1 MIHRLHISRGL
12 QHAELRDRENFKPHG
27 SFYAIFLRCLRSIG
41 QSKTLGSVGSG
52 PRGLDAWNSRL
63 PSEHR
68 KAHEQV
74 HNITQCASEILPDDK
89 IPMLI
94 HLSFNRDK
102 RGRFPAFSTLDFHF
116 TTLHSTGTTK
126 TKWKILS
133 KRAHHQ
139 TMFQNSLKILQS
151 LQQHLQEEPLYLSM
165 ARKHTLLHGRLS
177 RFCWLWRQ
185 LSFLFH
191 S

>member
-1 MIHRLHISRGL
+1 MPSSFDAYDRSANQRLLEVLVRGRGGL
-12 QHAELRDRENFKPHG
+12 MPGIPGFRPNTEKPTNRYLT
-27 SFYAIFLRCLRSIG
+27 F
-41 QSKTLGSVGSG
+41 
-52 PRGLDAWNSRL
+52 
-63 PSEHR
+63 
-68 KAHEQV
+68 
-74 HNITQCASEILPDDK
+74 TQCASEILPDDK
-89 IPMLI
+89 IPIFI
-94 HLSFNRDK
+94 HLSFNHDK
-102 RGRFPAFSTLDFHF
+102 RGRFPAFSTLVFHF

-126 TKWKILS
+126 TKWKIPS

-151 LQQHLQEEPLYLSM
+151 LQKHLQEEPLYLSM

>member
-1 MIHRLHISRGL
+1 MIHRFHISRGL
-12 QHAELRDRENFKPHG
+12 QHAEIRDRENFRTHG
-27 SFYAIFLRCLRSIG
+27 FFYAIFLRCLRSIG

-52 PRGLDAWNSRL
+52 PRGLDAWKSRL

-68 KAHEQV
+68 EAHEQV
-74 HNITQCASEILPDDK
+74 HNTTQCASEILPDDK
-89 IPMLI
+89 ISIFI
-94 HLSFNRDK
+94 HLSFNHDK
-102 RGRFPAFSTLDFHF
+102 RGRFPAFPTSIFHF

-126 TKWKILS
+126 TKWKIPS
-133 KRAHHQ
+133 KHAYHQ

-151 LQQHLQEEPLYLSM
+151 LQQRLQEEPLYLSM

-185 LSFLFH
+185 PSFLFH
-191 S
+191 L